1 MAAGVCLRACMNALP
16 DRPRR
21 LLSPH
26 PTSPPVPVRE
36 IGISARRE
44 GDALLLHY
52 RLLGDLDSLA
62 LPEPRL
68 PVRADNLWRHT
79 CFEAFVGRVGSAEY
93 REYNFA
99 PSGAWAAYHFDAY
112 RAGMRT
118 DQWIVVPGV
127 TTRRDD
133 NAFVMDAMVD
143 IRWLTASA
151 GGAGAVRLGVTAV
164 IEDKAGAL
172 SYWALR
178 HPAEKPDFHHAD
190 SFVLELG

>member
-1 MAAGVCLRACMNALP
+1 MNAP
-16 DRPRR
+16 GIHQ
-21 LLSPH
+21 LSPH
-26 PTSPPVPVRE
+26 PSSPPVPVRE
-36 IGISARRE
+36 FGVSVKRE
-44 GDALLLHY
+44 EDTLLLHY
-52 RLLGDLDSLA
+52 RLVGDLDSLV

-68 PVRADNLWRHT
+68 PVRADNLWRHS
-79 CFEAFVGRVGSAEY
+79 CFEAFVGRVASTGY

-99 PSGAWAAYHFDAY
+99 PSGAWAVYHFDAY

-118 DQWIVVPGV
+118 DPWIVVPGV
-127 TTRRDD
+127 MTRRD
-133 NAFVMDAMVD
+133 ASTFVMDAMVD

-151 GGAGAVRLGVTAV
+151 GGAVRLGVTAV